1 MRIVDDG
8 IAARARQRARL
19 LQGLG
24 GLHGQVF
31 WSDHGAGPQG
41 NVRAGEKSR
50 SGRGKIKRGG
60 RECGPALLAEILGPG
75 APSNVQQPSTAR
87 IRSAS
92 VTNKAASVIGII
104 FPACARVSLMKS
116 CSFVHAVTTSPTL
129 AAASAALSFA
139 LRLVA
144 IPLGKPRP
152 PTVSSRLASWAGA
165 SSTVTRNVARAWLPL
180 GSVAIHVTP
189 VVPIA
194 KPLDRKSTRLNSSH

>member
-1 MRIVDDG
+1 AGRCRG
-8 IAARARQRARL
+8 AARQAALPQRIGRL
-19 LQGLG
+19 HRKAFG
-24 GLHGQVF
+24 
-31 WSDHGAGPQG
+31 SDHAAGPQG
-41 NVRAGEKSR
+41 NVRAGEKCR
-50 SGRGKIKRGG
+50 SGRGKVKRGG
-60 RECGPALLAEILGPG
+60 RECSPALLAEILGPG

-104 FPACARVSLMKS
+104 FPACARVSLIKS
-116 CSFVHAVTTSPTL
+116 CSFVHAVATSPTL

-165 SSTVTRNVARAWLPL
+165 SGP
-180 GSVAIHVTP
+180 
-189 VVPIA
+189 
-194 KPLDRKSTRLNSSH
+194 